1 MVNRPFTSTVMP
13 PRRLVPIALV
23 LGGLCLTQA
32 GCMAAAA
39 VGTVAGT
46 AIGVTGAVVGGA
58 AKVGGKAVVATGKA
72 IIPGD
77 SDKSNLADH
86 RQEEE

>member
-1 MVNRPFTSTVMP
+1 MTL
-13 PRRLVPIALV
+13 RRLAPLALI
-23 LGGLCLTQA
+23 LGGLSLTQT

-77 SDKSNLADH
+77 SDKNDLAD
-86 RQEEE
+86 RREEE

>member
-1 MVNRPFTSTVMP
+1 MTL
-13 PRRLVPIALV
+13 RRLASIALL
-23 LGGLCLTQA
+23 LGALSLTQA

-77 SDKSNLADH
+77 GDKNDLRD
-86 RQEEE
+86 RREEEE

>member
-1 MVNRPFTSTVMP
+1 MGAVT
-13 PRRLVPIALV
+13 I
-23 LGGLCLTQA
+23 TQT

-77 SDKSNLADH
+77 SSKNDLGE
-86 RQEEE
+86 RREEEE

>member
-1 MVNRPFTSTVMP
+1 MTAAK
-13 PRRLVPIALV
+13 RLISVAV
-23 LGGLCLTQA
+23 FASLCLSLQ

-58 AKVGGKAVVATGKA
+58 AKMGGKAVVATGKA
-72 IIPGD
+72 VIPGD
-77 SDKSNLADH
+77 SAKD
-86 RQEEE
+86 REQGRYEE

>member
-1 MVNRPFTSTVMP
+1 MTL
-13 PRRLVPIALV
+13 PRSAPLAAV
-23 LGGLCLTQA
+23 LATLALTQT

-58 AKVGGKAVVATGKA
+58 AKMGGKAVVATGKA
-72 IIPGD
+72 VIPGD
-77 SDKSNLADH
+77 GSKNDLRD
-86 RQEEE
+86 RRDEEE

>member
-1 MVNRPFTSTVMP
+1 
-13 PRRLVPIALV
+13 
-23 LGGLCLTQA
+23 
-32 GCMAAAA
+32 MAAAA

-77 SDKSNLADH
+77 GDKNDLRD
-86 RQEEE
+86 RREEEE